1 MARVLIVDDTEIVRA
16 AITRA
21 VRELGHIAVTLSDVV
36 EALALAQKHPPDLAL
51 LDFQM
56 PLVDGAAFFAE
67 LREALGDRCP
77 KIIMV
82 SAAPREEIE
91 AALDPDCRPAAF
103 VKKPFTLDELER
115 TVGEV
120 LGPPIIKH

>member
-1 MARVLIVDDTEIVRA
+1 MARVLIIDDTEIVRA

-36 EALALAQKHPPDLAL
+36 EALALAQRNPPDLAL

-56 PLVDGAAFFAE
+56 PLVDGATFFAE
-67 LREALGDRCP
+67 LRGALGDRCP

-91 AALDPDCRPAAF
+91 AALDPDCVPVAF
-103 VKKPFTLDELER
+103 VKKPFTLEELER
-115 TVGEV
+115 TVGAA
-120 LGPPIIKH
+120 LGLPVH

>member
-21 VRELGHIAVTLSDVV
+21 VRELGHVAVTYSDVV
-36 EALALAQKHPPDLAL
+36 EALALAQKNPPDLAL

-56 PLVDGAAFFAE
+56 PLLDGATFFSE
-67 LREALGDRCP
+67 LRDTLGDRCP

-91 AALDPDCRPAAF
+91 RALDPDCRPAAF
-103 VKKPFTLDELER
+103 VKKPFTLDELEK

-120 LGPPIIKH
+120 LGPPIRH